1 MSETNN
7 VVTLNAPQ
15 EQLTHNSRFRRTFLG
30 AIARSGVS
38 KPEAYI
44 QGLLLTG
51 QAHHFYGPADCGKSW
66 LAMWASAESVL
77 IGRPV
82 IYFDLENG
90 PEVVKERMV
99 EALEV
104 SPEALDAHMYYYP
117 FVELTTDR
125 ESREGYV
132 SLLEEFTEQGLIVF
146 DSWLGF
152 LSQAGLKED
161 SNDDLE
167 SWAKVFLNAAASRGW
182 TVILL
187 DHTGHNGDHARGA
200 SRKSQVVQVQYQ
212 VKKKSPFDRISVGTL
227 ELERKKDRLAWLPEK
242 VSVQLGN
249 TPFVFE
255 RQYDSGSG
263 DGSDYLPAQQYTAL
277 KALGT
282 FGIAGAR
289 NGVWE
294 EKSRLS
300 HGSFD
305 RARKALL
312 SKGYVVQ
319 EGKTYRL
326 TESGKQKAFSTTTE
340 P

>member
-1 MSETNN
+1 MEN
-7 VVTLNAPQ
+7 VVDINVQ
-15 EQLTHNSRFRRTFLG
+15 REQLTHTGRFRRTLLG
-30 AIARSGVS
+30 KVAKNGIS
-38 KPEAYI
+38 KPEEFI
-44 QGLLLTG
+44 QGILLKG

-66 LAMWASAESVL
+66 LALWASAESVVS
-77 IGRPV
+77 GRPV
-82 IYFDLENG
+82 LYFDLENG
-90 PEVVKERMV
+90 PEVVNERMV
-99 EALEV
+99 EALGV

-117 FVELTTDR
+117 YVELTTDR
-125 ESREGYV
+125 ESREDYV
-132 SLLEEFTEQGLIVF
+132 SLLDSITEQGLMVF

-152 LSQAGLKED
+152 LSLAGLAED

-167 SWAKVFLNAAASRGW
+167 RWAKIFLNAAVSRGW

-212 VKKKSPFDRISVGTL
+212 VKKKSLFDRTSEGSL

-242 VSVQLGN
+242 VNVQLGN
-249 TPFVFE
+249 TPCVFE
-255 RQYDSGSG
+255 RQYGSTG

-277 KALGT
+277 KALAT

-294 EKSRLS
+294 EKSGLA
-300 HGSFD
+300 HGSFE

-312 SKGYVVQ
+312 GRGYVDK
-319 EGKTYRL
+319 EGSTYRL
-326 TESGKQKAFSTTTE
+326 TDSGKEKLFSTTTE
-340 P
+340 L